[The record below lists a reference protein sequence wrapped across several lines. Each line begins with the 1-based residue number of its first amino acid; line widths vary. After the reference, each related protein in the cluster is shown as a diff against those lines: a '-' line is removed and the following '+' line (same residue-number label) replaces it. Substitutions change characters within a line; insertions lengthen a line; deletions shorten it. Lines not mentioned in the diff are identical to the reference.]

1 MNRVGKNE
9 QKKERKVRRKERS
22 GKKGILRK
30 GEQERSR
37 KKIGKS
43 RKWTKEKPGFRKKE
57 KHVRLTVERR
67 KKE

>member
-1 MNRVGKNE
+1 M
-9 QKKERKVRRKERS
+9 KESS
-22 GKKGILRK
+22 GKKGIRRK

-37 KKIGKS
+37 KRIGKR
-43 RKWTKEKPGFRKKE
+43 RKWTKEKADFRKKE